1 MLISQLA
8 ASCDESNHGEV
19 LVNANSY
26 YSTTTWNVNTCGM
39 AVQGFCKF
47 FSSTF
52 LKVPYSESGLGVRW
66 APSRSF
72 EGPQRGQKG
81 FEFFVTI
88 VAALQVVLH
97 QGHRFSGV
105 LAGQGHLD
113 EAVQL
118 LETFVAPDLVRAG
131 GDDFTCHLLERIQV
145 KRQ

>member
-26 YSTTTWNVNTCGM
+26 YSTTSWNVNTCGM
-39 AVQGFCKF
+39 AVQGFCKV
-47 FSSTF
+47 FSSTL
-52 LKVPYSESGLGVRW
+52 LKVPYSESRLGVRW
-66 APSRSF
+66 APNRSF
-72 EGPQRGQKG
+72 EAPQRGQKG
-81 FEFFVTI
+81 FKFLAAIVT
-88 VAALQVVLH
+88 ALQVVLH

-105 LAGQGHLD
+105 LAGQFHLD

-145 KRQ
+145 KCQ